1 MLNPRDFGWGEGWE
15 LGVFVSTFETSLDS
29 KGRVSVPASFRHA
42 LQGGAR
48 IFLYPALDGSPCL
61 EGGGDALMQQN
72 QATLMRMSPNT
83 TARKV
88 FLNRTVSKAVELK
101 LDDTGRIKIP
111 EKHLAIAGIQKDLVF
126 VGAMDR
132 FYLWEP
138 NRYAAYDAEMESQ
151 LDDVQ
156 GDFEGSFNAAFAAPG
171 IRGVV
176 GEGD

>member
-1 MLNPRDFGWGEGWE
+1 
-15 LGVFVSTFETSLDS
+15 
-29 KGRVSVPASFRHA
+29 VPAPFRHA
-42 LQGGAR
+42 LAGGAR

-61 EGGGDALMQQN
+61 EGGGDALMRQN
-72 QATLMRMSPNT
+72 QTTLLRMSPNT

-88 FLNRTVSKAVELK
+88 FLNRTVSKAIDLK

-111 EKHLAIAGIQKDLVF
+111 DKHLAMAGIESELVF

-138 NRYAAYDAEMESQ
+138 ERYAAYDAEMEAQ
-151 LDDVQ
+151 LSDVQ
-156 GDFEGSFNAAFAAPG
+156 ADFEGSFNAAFATTG

-176 GEGD
+176 GEDE

>member
-1 MLNPRDFGWGEGWE
+1 MH
-15 LGVFVSTFETSLDS
+15 VFVSSYETSLDS

-42 LQGGAR
+42 LEGGAR

-61 EGGGDALMQQN
+61 EGGGDALMKQN
-72 QATLMRMSPNT
+72 QATLLRMSPT
-83 TARKV
+83 STARKV

-101 LDDTGRIKIP
+101 LDDTGRIKVP
-111 EKHLAIAGIQKDLVF
+111 AKHLEMAGIGKDLIF

-132 FYLWEP
+132 FYVWDP
-138 NRYAAYDAEMESQ
+138 VRYAAFDAEMESQ

-156 GDFEGSFNAAFAAPG
+156 GDFEGSFNAAMAVGG

-176 GEGD
+176 GEGE

>member
-1 MLNPRDFGWGEGWE
+1 M
-15 LGVFVSTFETSLDS
+15 FVSTFETSLDT
-29 KGRVSVPASFRHA
+29 KGRVSVPAPFRHA
-42 LQGGAR
+42 LAGGVR

-61 EGGGDALMQQN
+61 EGGGDALMMQN
-72 QATLMRMSPNT
+72 QQTLSRMSPNS

-111 EKHLAIAGIQKDLVF
+111 EKHLALAGVAKELVF

-132 FYLWEP
+132 FYIWEP
-138 NRYAAYDAEMESQ
+138 QRYATFDAEMEAQ

-156 GDFEGSFNAAFAAPG
+156 GDFEGSFNAVMATGG

-176 GEGD
+176 GEES

>member
-1 MLNPRDFGWGEGWE
+1 MH
-15 LGVFVSTFETSLDS
+15 VFVSSYETSLDS

-42 LQGGAR
+42 LEGGGR

-61 EGGGDALMQQN
+61 EGGGDALLKQN
-72 QATLMRMSPNT
+72 QATLLRMSPT
-83 TARKV
+83 STARKV

-101 LDDTGRIKIP
+101 LDDTGRIKVP
-111 EKHLAIAGIQKDLVF
+111 AKHLEMAGIGKDLVF

-132 FYLWEP
+132 FYVWDP
-138 NRYAAYDAEMESQ
+138 ARYAAFDAEMESQ

-156 GDFEGSFNAAFAAPG
+156 GDFEGSFNAAMAVGG

-176 GEGD
+176 GEGE

>member
-1 MLNPRDFGWGEGWE
+1 M
-15 LGVFVSTFETSLDS
+15 FVSTFETSLDT
-29 KGRVSVPASFRHA
+29 KGRVSVPAPFRHA
-42 LQGGAR
+42 LEGGTR

-61 EGGGDALMQQN
+61 EGGGDALMRQN
-72 QATLMRMSPNT
+72 QQTLSRMSPNS

-111 EKHLAIAGIQKDLVF
+111 EKHLSLAGISKELAF

-132 FYLWEP
+132 FYVWHPE
-138 NRYAAYDAEMESQ
+138 RYASFDAEMESQ

-156 GDFEGSFNAAFAAPG
+156 SAFEGSFNAVLATGG

-176 GEGD
+176 GEES

>member
-1 MLNPRDFGWGEGWE
+1 M
-15 LGVFVSTFETSLDS
+15 FVSTFETSLDS
-29 KGRVSVPASFRHA
+29 KGRVSVPAPFRHA
-42 LQGGAR
+42 LAGGAR

-72 QATLMRMSPNT
+72 QTTLLRMSPNT

-88 FLNRTVSKAVELK
+88 FLNRTVSKAIDLK

-111 EKHLAIAGIQKDLVF
+111 EKHLAMAGIGKDLVF

-132 FYLWEP
+132 FYLWKPE
-138 NRYAAYDAEMESQ
+138 RYAAYDAEMEAQ
-151 LDDVQ
+151 LGDVQ
-156 GDFEGSFNAAFAAPG
+156 SDFEGSFNAAFAATG

-176 GEGD
+176 GEDD

>member
-1 MLNPRDFGWGEGWE
+1 M
-15 LGVFVSTFETSLDS
+15 FVSTFETSLDS
-29 KGRVSVPASFRHA
+29 KGRVSVPAPFRHVLA
-42 LQGGAR
+42 GGAR

-72 QATLMRMSPNT
+72 QTTLLRMSPNAP
-83 TARKV
+83 ARKV

-111 EKHLAIAGIQKDLVF
+111 EKHLAMAGIGKDLVF

-138 NRYAAYDAEMESQ
+138 QQYAAYDAEMEAQ
-151 LDDVQ
+151 LGDVQ
-156 GDFEGSFNAAFAAPG
+156 SDFEGSFNAAFAVSG

-176 GEGD
+176 GEDD

>member
-1 MLNPRDFGWGEGWE
+1 M
-15 LGVFVSTFETSLDS
+15 FVSTFETSLDS
-29 KGRVSVPASFRHA
+29 KGRVSVPAPFRHA
-42 LQGGAR
+42 LEGGVR

-72 QATLMRMSPNT
+72 QATLLRMSPT
-83 TARKV
+83 STARKV
-88 FLNRTVSKAVELK
+88 FLNRTVSKAIELK

-111 EKHLAIAGIQKDLVF
+111 EKHLAMAGIDKDLVF

-138 NRYAAYDAEMESQ
+138 ARYAAYDAEMEAQ

-156 GDFEGSFNAAFAAPG
+156 PDFEGSFNAALATGG
-171 IRGVV
+171 IRGIV
-176 GEGD
+176 GENE

>member
-1 MLNPRDFGWGEGWE
+1 M
-15 LGVFVSTFETSLDS
+15 FVSTFETSLDS
-29 KGRVSVPASFRHA
+29 KGRVSVPAPFRHA
-42 LQGGAR
+42 LEGGVR

-72 QATLMRMSPNT
+72 KATLLRMSPT
-83 TARKV
+83 STARKV

-111 EKHLAIAGIQKDLVF
+111 ENHLAMAGIGKDLVF

-132 FYLWEP
+132 FYIWEP
-138 NRYAAYDAEMESQ
+138 ARYAAFDAEMEAQ

-156 GDFEGSFNAAFAAPG
+156 TDFEGSFNAALATGG
-171 IRGVV
+171 IRGIVRE
-176 GEGD
+176 GE

>member
-1 MLNPRDFGWGEGWE
+1 M
-15 LGVFVSTFETSLDS
+15 FVSTFETSLDS

-42 LQGGAR
+42 LAGGAR

-61 EGGGDALMQQN
+61 EGGGDALMRQN
-72 QATLMRMSPNT
+72 QSTLLRMSPNT

-88 FLNRTVSKAVELK
+88 FLNRTVSKAIDLK

-111 EKHLAIAGIQKDLVF
+111 EKHLAMAGIGKDLVF

-138 NRYAAYDAEMESQ
+138 ERYAAYDAEMEAQ

-156 GDFEGSFNAAFAAPG
+156 TDFEGSFNAAFADAQLHG
-171 IRGVV
+171 DS

>member
-1 MLNPRDFGWGEGWE
+1 M
-15 LGVFVSTFETSLDS
+15 FVSTFETSLDS
-29 KGRVSVPASFRHA
+29 KGRVSVPAPFRHA
-42 LQGGAR
+42 LTGGAR

-61 EGGGDALMQQN
+61 EGGGDALMLQN
-72 QATLMRMSPNT
+72 QSTLLRMSPNT

-88 FLNRTVSKAVELK
+88 FLNRTVSKAIDLK

-111 EKHLAIAGIQKDLVF
+111 EKHLAMAGIGKDLVF

-138 NRYAAYDAEMESQ
+138 QRYAAYDAEMEAQ
-151 LDDVQ
+151 LGEVQ
-156 GDFEGSFNAAFAAPG
+156 SDFEGSFNAALAATG

-176 GEGD
+176 GEDE

>member
-1 MLNPRDFGWGEGWE
+1 M
-15 LGVFVSTFETSLDS
+15 FVSTFETSLDS

-42 LQGGAR
+42 LEGGAR

-61 EGGGDALMQQN
+61 EGGGDALMRQN
-72 QATLMRMSPNT
+72 QATLSRMSPNS
-83 TARKV
+83 TARRV

-111 EKHLAIAGIQKDLVF
+111 EKHLELAGVLKDLVF

-132 FYLWEP
+132 FYVWEP
-138 NRYAAYDAEMESQ
+138 ARYAAYDAEMESQ
-151 LDDVQ
+151 LADVQ
-156 GDFEGSFNAAFAAPG
+156 THFEGSFNAGLATGG

-176 GEGD
+176 GEGE

>member
-1 MLNPRDFGWGEGWE
+1 M
-15 LGVFVSTFETSLDS
+15 FVSTFETSLDS
-29 KGRVSVPASFRHA
+29 KGRVSVPAPFRHA
-42 LQGGAR
+42 LEGGVR

-72 QATLMRMSPNT
+72 QATLLRMSPT
-83 TARKV
+83 STARKV

-111 EKHLAIAGIQKDLVF
+111 ENHLAMAGVGKDLVF

-132 FYLWEP
+132 FYIWEP
-138 NRYAAYDAEMESQ
+138 ARYAAFDAEMEAQ

-156 GDFEGSFNAAFAAPG
+156 TDFEGSFNAALATGG
-171 IRGVV
+171 IRGIVRE
-176 GEGD
+176 GE